1 MNAPEYRFQVKR
13 WFVETGFC
21 DGGGVGHWVETEESV
36 EVAGEVEATTLTE
49 NWLASGKLIKMP
61 WGELRPQWPYG
72 LFRVRQVWEDIRED
86 AVAETIRKA
95 LAAQIEVDARI
106 AEEEGW
112 EPDKPHLGI
121 TEREEESR
129 DCAERI
135 AAAIR
140 ARGGA

>member
-86 AVAETIRKA
+86 AVAELIQQA
-95 LAAQIEVDARI
+95 VQASRI
-106 AEEEGW
+106 
-112 EPDKPHLGI
+112 I
-121 TEREEESR
+121 TTQSKRQPPPS
-129 DCAERI
+129 
-135 AAAIR
+135 
-140 ARGGA
+140 